1 MSGRNTVINHLKK
14 VVSLTMELQVDQIEQ
29 ILNSKKDKMLIEKFE
44 NFDNRLKKIEIT
56 LDQMIEALK
65 EKKMIQLKKLSKES
79 LSEQEMSEKFIK
91 TINLLKSPNN
101 SHQSSALLNENK
113 TNSEVKYFEDI
124 NLKMQNLLT
133 LKSKLSEYAM
143 KFDKMKFNAGKP
155 DFYHLRNEQ
164 PEARKV
170 IGNNLKCYKTRHLH
184 FINNFRTDFANSSEY
199 LYFLEQCKIRAK
211 IKCPNTINKDF
222 MILKRN
228 Q

>member
-1 MSGRNTVINHLKK
+1 MSGKHIVINHLKK

-29 ILNSKKDKMLIEKFE
+29 ILSSKTDKLLFEK
-44 NFDNRLKKIEIT
+44 FDNRLKKIEKT
-56 LDQMIEALK
+56 LNQMIEVLK
-65 EKKMIQLKKLSKES
+65 EKKMIQQKRISKDS
-79 LSEQEMSEKFIK
+79 LLEQEMSEKFVK

-143 KFDKMKFNAGKP
+143 KFDKMKLNAERP

-164 PEARKV
+164 PASRKV
-170 IGNNLKCYKTRHLH
+170 IINIFKSYKTRQLT
-184 FINNFRTDFANSSEY
+184 F
-199 LYFLEQCKIRAK
+199 KIQ
-211 IKCPNTINKDF
+211 F
-222 MILKRN
+222 
-228 Q
+228 